1 MRQKDREITEEKE
14 LLEIMRKCDVC
25 RLAFNNGDYPYILPL
40 NFGFSKQDGRLH
52 LYFHSALEGAKV
64 AIMEKDSRAS
74 FEMDCEHRLQYFPE
88 QGYCTM
94 SYESVIGKGR
104 VRILSEEEKQAALEI
119 LMDHYHPGKHAYFNP
134 AAVPRT
140 LVYAL
145 TVEEMTGKRKRIK
158 KF

>member
-1 MRQKDREITEEKE
+1 
-14 LLEIMRKCDVC
+14 
-25 RLAFNNGDYPYILPL
+25 
-40 NFGFSKQDGRLH
+40 
-52 LYFHSALEGAKV
+52 
-64 AIMEKDSRAS
+64 
-74 FEMDCEHRLQYFPE
+74 
-88 QGYCTM
+88 M

-104 VRILSEEEKQAALEI
+104 VRILAEEEKQAALEI
-119 LMDHYHPGKHAYFNP
+119 LMDHYHPGKHTYFNP